1 MGRGHRSEKMKRS
14 LLLLAAVVIATLN
27 VAARAQDNYP
37 QRPVRLV
44 APLAPGGAVYLLAR
58 QVAERMGAAWGQRVV
73 VDNRPGASG
82 HVGAELVARAPADG
96 YTLMVGTIGIHAAY
110 GIYRRLNYDP
120 AKDLQ
125 PVTVLAEFANVI
137 LVPAAFPAAN
147 LREFIAIAKARP
159 GQLNY
164 GSAGPGS
171 SIHMV
176 TELFQ
181 QMSGTK
187 LTHVPYKGSGPAL
200 VDLIGGQIQVM
211 FENLPVAL
219 PHVQGGRLR
228 PLAVTTARRSET
240 LPEVPTVAESGVPD
254 YVASSWFTIAA
265 PRGVPA
271 ALVGKINADLRR
283 VLSSKEA
290 ADEFRKA
297 GIGVVLNT
305 PAEAARYF
313 ASETEKWNKVIRA
326 ANIQL
331 D

>member
-1 MGRGHRSEKMKRS
+1 MTRFILA
-14 LLLLAAVVIATLN
+14 LLVCAT
-27 VAARAQDNYP
+27 AGPGISARAQDNYP

-44 APLAPGGAVYLLAR
+44 APLPPGGAVDLLSR

-82 HVGAELVARAPADG
+82 HIGAELVARAPADG

-110 GIYRRLNYDP
+110 ATYRHLNYNP

-137 LVPAAFPAAN
+137 LVPAAFPAGN
-147 LREFIAIAKARP
+147 LKEFIALANARP
-159 GQLNY
+159 GQINY

-181 QMSGTK
+181 LMSGVK
-187 LTHVPYKGSGPAL
+187 LTHVPYKGSGPAVIDL
-200 VDLIGGQIQVM
+200 MGGHVDANFDGLGVVLPYVRAGKLRAIG
-211 FENLPVAL
+211 
-219 PHVQGGRLR
+219 
-228 PLAVTTARRSET
+228 VTTARRSDS
-240 LPEVPTVAESGVPD
+240 LPEVPTVAESGVPG
-254 YVASSWFTIAA
+254 YAASSWFTIAA
-265 PRGVPA
+265 PGAVPA
-271 ALVGKINADLRR
+271 ALVDRVNRDLRR

-290 ADEFRKA
+290 ADDFRKM
-297 GIGVVLNT
+297 GIGVILST

-313 ASETEKWNKVIRA
+313 ATETEKWNRVIKA
-326 ANIQL
+326 ANIKL